1 MNTIETRRFLSIQE
15 AAEFLQCEESEL
27 TKLVDDKR
35 IPHSVLPFGKILFCS
50 ERLREWVLSFEQ
62 MPEYVRER
70 SATDKTDCFALAEEI
85 RKKFGCIIKNRSKY
99 INIYKEQRV
108 YAQLHYRDAGDGL
121 DLALCECGEVSDLP
135 ACKILKR
142 IDIRELKGYWK
153 ANKNWLE
160 GDGRFTKHPA
170 AAFNIPSILGN
181 NPEHPGWKELEQ
193 LLTYAYKKTREG

>member
-1 MNTIETRRFLSIQE
+1 M
-15 AAEFLQCEESEL
+15 
-27 TKLVDDKR
+27 
-35 IPHSVLPFGKILFCS
+35 
-50 ERLREWVLSFEQ
+50 
-62 MPEYVRER
+62 
-70 SATDKTDCFALAEEI
+70 TDCFALAEEI
-85 RKKFGCIIKNRSKY
+85 RKKFGCIVKNRSKY

-108 YAQLHYRDAGDGL
+108 YAQLHYRDTGDGL

-135 ACKILKR
+135 VCKILKR

-160 GDGRFTKHPA
+160 GDGRFTKHSA

-193 LLTYAYKKTREG
+193 LLKYAYGKKHYPGIDFLVGDMANIPLNDNSVDVVVCLEGFEHIMLLLCNSSNLQYISTYIE